1 LGPLLRGEPETCT
14 CIPLLGRVAPA
25 LNGKILNERQYRDV
39 LHPVLAWPAEFCP
52 TCGLQEHL
60 QGLRA
65 EARASGDCNVLWRPC
80 RCMHAYAPMVCH
92 VCMCACVYVCVCVC
106 MCVYTYTCV
115 HVCKFNP
122 AHPAPVAELL
132 DCHGVVLQDLQLL
145 ASFPPLQPARSAR
158 NQRRV
163 RALRILMRSPAFKM
177 PAFSSSDAKYRSRS
191 ATI

>member
-1 LGPLLRGEPETCT
+1 LSYLRTPGASARTACRGT
-14 CIPLLGRVAPA
+14 SIWRLQCAVAP
-25 LNGKILNERQYRDV
+25 V
-39 LHPVLAWPAEFCP
+39 
-52 TCGLQEHL
+52 
-60 QGLRA
+60 
-65 EARASGDCNVLWRPC
+65 S
-80 RCMHAYAPMVCH
+80 MYACI
-92 VCMCACVYVCVCVC
+92 CAHGVPCVYVCMCLCVC

-115 HVCKFNP
+115 RVCKFNP